1 MAVPPHV
8 SGSVDPERRETAP
21 PMTFPDKQTIRREAR
36 AARDAFVASNPIAL
50 SPPRA
55 ITDRFAPGMTV
66 AAYLAIGSEA
76 DPAAFVAAARAAG
89 AGVALPYVE
98 GRSAPMRFLE
108 WREDTALVAGPF
120 GLVQPAPDSAE
131 VAPEIFLTPLVAYD
145 RTLHRLGQG
154 AGFYDRAFAR
164 FPDAWRVGIAWS
176 AQEVAAVPTDPW
188 DVPLHALINEH
199 ELLERG
205 DR

>member
-1 MAVPPHV
+1 MAVPPPDV
-8 SGSVDPERRETAP
+8 SVRLIPSERGIAP

-50 SPPRA
+50 SPSRA
-55 ITDRFAPGMTV
+55 ITDRFARGVTV
-66 AAYLAIGSEA
+66 AAYLPIDSEA
-76 DPAAFVAAARAAG
+76 DPAPLIAAARAAG
-89 AGVALPYVE
+89 ATLALPHIDA
-98 GRSAPMRFLE
+98 RSAPMRFLE
-108 WREDTALVAGPF
+108 WREETVLATGPF
-120 GLVQPAPDSAE
+120 GLTQPAD
-131 VAPEIFLTPLVAYD
+131 APEIAPDIILTPLVAYD

-164 FPDAWRVGIAWS
+164 YPDAWRVGIAWS

-188 DVPLHALINEH
+188 DMPLHALLNEH
-199 ELLERG
+199 EFMERG